1 MDNKDIR
8 NYLFI
13 IDIATIVT
21 TSFFLFKFESSY
33 WLSKGSAVN
42 QTAGFGDIFHDW
54 ALVLFIALPLFTITQ
69 IGLSALVSKKQPLFV
84 LALKLV
90 AFSAALVFINWNKII
105 AEVSL
110 KQNWKACM
118 LVLFGTTLYAL
129 YMYSVKKG
137 IDTKFSNINKW
148 IIPATA
154 VAIVLTITI
163 IY

>member
-54 ALVLFIALPLFTITQ
+54 ALVLFIELPLFTITQ

-90 AFSAALVFINWNKII
+90 AFSAALVFINWNKIM

-110 KQNWKACM
+110 K